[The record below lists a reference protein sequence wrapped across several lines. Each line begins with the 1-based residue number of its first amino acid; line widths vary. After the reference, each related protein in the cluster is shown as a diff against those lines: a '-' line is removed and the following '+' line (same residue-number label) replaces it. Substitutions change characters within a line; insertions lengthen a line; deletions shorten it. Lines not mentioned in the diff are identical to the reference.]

1 MAKKTTTTTVRMTTD
16 EKALLKAKADDLDI
30 GMSTFLKKAGFDYEI
45 TLKPRI
51 VYKKSDPTLIRHI
64 SWAGNNLNQIA
75 HRLNAMGFAGS
86 DRFTLA
92 ILLEDI
98 SDQLRG
104 IQNGD
109 I

>member
-1 MAKKTTTTTVRMTTD
+1 MAKQTTTTTVRMSID

-45 TLKPRI
+45 ELKPRI
-51 VYKKSDPTLIRHI
+51 IYKKSDPALIRQV
-64 SWAGNNLNQIA
+64 SWAGSNLNQVA

-98 SDQLRG
+98 SDQLRS
-104 IQNGD
+104 IQNDD

>member
-1 MAKKTTTTTVRMTTD
+1 
-16 EKALLKAKADDLDI
+16 
-30 GMSTFLKKAGFDYEI
+30 
-45 TLKPRI
+45 
-51 VYKKSDPTLIRHI
+51 VYKKSDPALIRQV

-75 HRLNAMGFAGS
+75 HRLNAMGFSGS

>member
-16 EKALLKAKADDLDI
+16 EKALLKEKADALDI

-45 TLKPRI
+45 KLKPRI
-51 VYKKSDPTLIRHI
+51 VYKESDPALIRQVAWI
-64 SWAGNNLNQIA
+64 GSNLNQIA

-86 DRFTLA
+86 ERLTLA

-98 SDQLRG
+98 SDQLRR